1 MNELDLAEIAVWLFY
16 YVIALALFA
25 GMVRYWEEKR

>member
-1 MNELDLAEIAVWLFY
+1 VWLFY

-25 GMVRYWEEKR
+25 GLVQYWEDKK